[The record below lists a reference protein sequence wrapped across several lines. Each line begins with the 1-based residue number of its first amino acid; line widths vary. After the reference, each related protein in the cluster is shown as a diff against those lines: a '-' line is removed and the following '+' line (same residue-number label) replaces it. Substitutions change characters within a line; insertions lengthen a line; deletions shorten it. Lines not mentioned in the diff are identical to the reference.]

1 MVSWLVVVFSDLV
14 SPLLE
19 LSGLI
24 LSTGA
29 SLEHFAI
36 GLAGDVNRTNFS
48 LYGCWFVTFLAFNC
62 YASIF
67 CSELLMNFFVPFKL
81 ASWAE
86 GGIVCILGHSG
97 PSACVLFRV
106 V

>member
-1 MVSWLVVVFSDLV
+1 MSWLVVVCGDLV

-29 SLEHFAI
+29 CLEHFAI
-36 GLAGDVNRTNFS
+36 GLVGDVDRAIIR
-48 LYGCWFVTFLAFNC
+48 LCGYWFVTFLAFNC

-67 CSELLMNFFVPFKL
+67 CSELLMNFFVPLEL
-81 ASWAE
+81 ASWPE
-86 GGIVCILGHSG
+86 GGLVCILGHSG
-97 PSACVLFRV
+97 PSASVLFRV